1 MPKEINIWFIYEE
14 TENEFEP
21 LSVEY
26 GTGDNH
32 SMLAYLLAYIAAN
45 ESFKKPCFL
54 NNFEKDLKVL
64 ILENALE
71 KMNGTNW
78 SRSLSISKASV

>member
-1 MPKEINIWFIYEE
+1 MPKQINITFTYEE
-14 TENEFEP
+14 TEEKFEP

-32 SMLAYLLAYIAAN
+32 STLAYLLACIAAN
-45 ESFKKPCFL
+45 ESLKTPCFL
-54 NNFEKDLKVL
+54 NHFEKDLKVL

-71 KMNGTNW
+71 KFNGSN
-78 SRSLSISKASV
+78 

>member
-1 MPKEINIWFIYEE
+1 MPKQINIRFIYE

-26 GTGDNH
+26 ETGDNH

-45 ESFKKPCFL
+45 EFLKKPFFL
-54 NNFEKDLKVL
+54 NHFDLKLVFL
-64 ILENALE
+64 N
-71 KMNGTNW
+71 
-78 SRSLSISKASV
+78 

>member
-1 MPKEINIWFIYEE
+1 MPKQINITFTYEE
-14 TENEFEP
+14 TEEKFEP

-26 GTGDNH
+26 ETGDNH

-45 ESFKKPCFL
+45 ESLKKSCFL
-54 NNFEKDLKVL
+54 NHFEKDLEVL

-71 KMNGTNW
+71 KFNGSN
-78 SRSLSISKASV
+78 

>member
-1 MPKEINIWFIYEE
+1 MPKQITITFTYEE
-14 TENEFEP
+14 TEEKFEP

-26 GTGDNH
+26 ETGDNH

-45 ESFKKPCFL
+45 ESLKKPCFIKKKK
-54 NNFEKDLKVL
+54 KDLKVL

-71 KMNGTNW
+71 KFNGSN
-78 SRSLSISKASV
+78 

>member
-1 MPKEINIWFIYEE
+1 MPKQINITFTYEE
-14 TENEFEP
+14 TEKKFEP

-32 SMLAYLLAYIAAN
+32 SMLAYLLAYITAN
-45 ESFKKPCFL
+45 ELLKKPCFL
-54 NNFEKDLKVL
+54 NHFEKNLKVL

-71 KMNGTNW
+71 KMNGSN
-78 SRSLSISKASV
+78 

>member
-1 MPKEINIWFIYEE
+1 MPKQINITFTYEE
-14 TENEFEP
+14 TEEKFEP

-32 SMLAYLLAYIAAN
+32 AMLAYLLAYIAAN
-45 ESFKKPCFL
+45 EYLKKPCFL
-54 NNFEKDLKVL
+54 NHFEKDLKVL

-71 KMNGTNW
+71 KFNGSN
-78 SRSLSISKASV
+78 